1 MLFKQ
6 ALVISAFIATTIS
19 SPIYDRQTAPS
30 KSLVDLGY
38 AQYQGTL
45 LSSGIT
51 QYLGMRYAS
60 PPLGDLRFRA
70 PQPPQS
76 SSGVQDAHS
85 VWRSSHANFDIH

>member
-1 MLFKQ
+1 MLLR
-6 ALVISAFIATTIS
+6 LVAVACCLIAASIS
-19 SPIYDRQTAPS
+19 SPIHGRQWRNST
-30 KSLVDLGY
+30 SLVDLGY

-76 SSGVQDAHS
+76 SNGVQNAQS
-85 VWRSSHANFDIH
+85 VYTSSHALVPIH

>member
-1 MLFKQ
+1 MLFGT
-6 ALVISAFIATTIS
+6 AAVVSCLIAISIS
-19 SPIYDRQTAPS
+19 SPLQERKLARSTS
-30 KSLVDLGY
+30 SVDLGY

-60 PPLGDLRFRA
+60 PPLGDLRFRT

-76 SSGVQDAHS
+76 SSGVQNAQS
-85 VWRSSHANFDIH
+85 VHRSSHGHT